1 MICFSKLWL
10 KRRQRNFQK
19 MQSYFLI
26 VKNQLVL
33 FKASLQTSPL
43 NAFRVSLFKDRHS
56 AEWRGTQGAQMDQ
69 QPGFALLKH

>member
-1 MICFSKLWL
+1 
-10 KRRQRNFQK
+10 
-19 MQSYFLI
+19 MQSFFLI